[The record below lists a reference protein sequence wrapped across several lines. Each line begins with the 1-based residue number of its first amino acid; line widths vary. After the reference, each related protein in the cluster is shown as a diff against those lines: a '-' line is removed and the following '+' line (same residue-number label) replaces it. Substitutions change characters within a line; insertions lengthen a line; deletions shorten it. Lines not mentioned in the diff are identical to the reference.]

1 MVITIFATSHRP
13 AAIPLIKQTVNWLH
27 DAGCQVRMPTATA
40 IANNFAE
47 CACPIENLVID
58 SEAAIAIGGDGT
70 MLGAVR
76 NCAPHGVPV
85 LGVNAGALGFLSE
98 VAPIDIPSCLSRL
111 LKHEYSVE
119 ARMMLSS
126 SLYRDEV
133 MLSTSNAL
141 NDIVLRQG
149 AKGRLVNFRVMVA
162 GHRLGSFA
170 ADGLIFSTPTGSTA
184 YGLSA
189 GGPIVHPA
197 TSVITLVP
205 IAAHSLSLRPMVIP
219 DTDPIEVA
227 CDSNQQGDEMLLIPD
242 GVEPITMLAGDRVII
257 APSPDRALLIKFG
270 FTSYYDRLR
279 EKLGWAGG

>member
-1 MVITIFATSHRP
+1 MVITIFATTHRP
-13 AAIPLIKQTVNWLH
+13 AAIPLIKQTVNWLR
-27 DAGCQVRMPTATA
+27 DAGCEVRMSFATA
-40 IANNFAE
+40 AYNDFAE
-47 CACPIENLVID
+47 YGYPTEQLVAD
-58 SEAAIAIGGDGT
+58 SEMAIAIGGDGT

-98 VAPIDIPSCLSRL
+98 VIPEQLDACLPRL
-111 LKHEYSVE
+111 LQHDYSVE

-126 SLYRDEV
+126 ALYRNEE
-133 MLSTSNAL
+133 LISTANAL

-219 DTDPIEVA
+219 DIDPIEIA

-242 GVEPITMLAGDRVII
+242 GVEPFQMLAGDRVVI
-257 APSPDRALLIKFG
+257 APSPERALLIKFG
-270 FTSYYDRLR
+270 LSSYYDRLR